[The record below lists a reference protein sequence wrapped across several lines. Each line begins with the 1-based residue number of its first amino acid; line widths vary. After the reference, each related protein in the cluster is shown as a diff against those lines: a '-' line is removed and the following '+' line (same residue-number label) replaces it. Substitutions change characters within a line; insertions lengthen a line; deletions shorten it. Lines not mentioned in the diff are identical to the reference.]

1 MNPTYNPA
9 YDAKVNRRHLKAEL
23 SEYIKAAIEAA
34 KNGIPQH
41 EGSMSPT
48 SRVEF
53 RVLTTYEGMVRYAQL
68 ASEGWLLDS
77 DARTPLV
84 PTPGSALTFVCIAP
98 ENVFNEQFLEKIVKR
113 AEYDYEKEIADHNKR
128 AEKLRNSDAAVVA
141 EEERLFAEWKAG
153 IKAQAEAN
161 VKAQSGPTDYEQLY
175 MSGPTATWEHAQ

>member
-1 MNPTYNPA
+1 MTTTYDP
-9 YDAKVNRRHLKAEL
+9 KVNRRHLKAEL
-23 SEYIKAAIEAA
+23 SEYIKTAIEAA

-113 AEYDYEKEIADHNKR
+113 AEYDYQKEIDDHNKR
-128 AEKLRNSDAAVVA
+128 AERLRDNDAAVVA

-161 VKAQSGPTDYEQLY
+161 VKTQSGPANYEQLY
-175 MSGPTATWEHAQ
+175 MSGPTATWENAL